1 MAKRQRDLPQ
11 TELRAVDGRVP
22 GRRGLATRQR
32 LLECTAELL
41 EKTSYRDITV
51 IDIASCAGTSPAT
64 FYQYFADV
72 NAAIAVLAGEMAE
85 RGTRL
90 TDLIERSRWR
100 GKTAYPSALA
110 LVDGFLAL
118 WEEHRSVLRVVDLAT
133 LEGDLRF
140 QNIRTRLLNQVTV
153 ALQEVVAEAKR
164 EGHHP
169 RDLDPTA
176 QAASIVSMLAH
187 VASHRYGFEFWGIRM
202 NDMRR
207 SLARIVAASL
217 TGRRAADS

>member
-1 MAKRQRDLPQ
+1 MAKRQTRTE

-22 GRRGLATRQR
+22 GRRGRATRDR
-32 LLECTAELL
+32 LLKCTAELL

-64 FYQYFADV
+64 FYQYFQDV
-72 NAAIAVLAGEMAE
+72 NAAIAVLAGELAE
-85 RGTRL
+85 RGSAL
-90 TDLIERSRWR
+90 TELIESSSWAGR
-100 GKTAYPSALA
+100 GANESALA
-110 LVDGFLAL
+110 LVDAFLSI
-118 WEEHRSVLRVVDLAT
+118 WEEHRAVLRVVDLAT

-140 QNIRTRLLNQVTV
+140 QNVRTRLLNQVTT
-153 ALQEVVAEAKR
+153 ALTDVVAKAKK

-207 SLARIVAASL
+207 SLARIVATSL
-217 TGRRAADS
+217 TGR

>member
-1 MAKRQRDLPQ
+1 MAKREAEPKR

-22 GRRGLATRQR
+22 GRRGRATRDK
-32 LLECTAELL
+32 LLKCTAELL
-41 EKTSYRDITV
+41 EKTTYRDITV

-72 NAAIAVLAGEMAE
+72 NAAIAVLAGELAE
-85 RGTRL
+85 HGGAL
-90 TDLIERSRWR
+90 TDLIERSSWEGR
-100 GKTAYPSALA
+100 AAQASALA
-110 LVDGFLAL
+110 LVDGFLDL
-118 WEEHRSVLRVVDLAT
+118 WQEHRAVLRVVDLAT

-140 QNIRTRLLNQVTV
+140 QNVRTRLLNQVTT
-153 ALQEVVAEAKR
+153 ALTDVVARAKKAGR
-164 EGHHP
+164 HP

-202 NDMRR
+202 DDMRR
-207 SLARIVAASL
+207 SLARIVASSL
-217 TGRRAADS
+217 TGR